1 MDAFCGVFA
10 QPDPMARLCRLRGW
24 REKEAEPGSGLR
36 VLHGGLLQPL
46 QQDGPVACHGAGDV
60 EFHAP
65 CVPDHAAAR
74 AQNLFAEGAE
84 APAFPGGV
92 LHRAAALVHGLI
104 GEQGEQEKGFVLRPP
119 LRFRGRVGPL
129 DRLAGILALRPRRG
143 RQLRPQRAL
152 QFAEGV
158 LRLSAHPVPGQ
169 ELLRSDIFAGQAR
182 DQPEMAREQLPLREN
197 HDKGHA
203 PLAVPVPG
211 LVLVL
216 MKDRT
221 HFARRQVRRL
231 VQMRFRHPVQ
241 YRIVPDTGQILE
253 TCSRI

>member
-1 MDAFCGVFA
+1 MGCGDFALNGRFFGVFA

-65 CVPDHAAAR
+65 CVPDHAAAS

-92 LHRAAALVHGLI
+92 LHGAAALVHGLP

-119 LRFRGRVGPL
+119 LLCGKAEAKGLCVVCWGGLIVGDGTAGSAGPGPGAGFAMAFMNARMEIPKWRGLSGN
-129 DRLAGILALRPRRG
+129 
-143 RQLRPQRAL
+143 RQW
-152 QFAEGV
+152 
-158 LRLSAHPVPGQ
+158 
-169 ELLRSDIFAGQAR
+169 
-182 DQPEMAREQLPLREN
+182 
-197 HDKGHA
+197 
-203 PLAVPVPG
+203 
-211 LVLVL
+211 
-216 MKDRT
+216 T
-221 HFARRQVRRL
+221 
-231 VQMRFRHPVQ
+231 
-241 YRIVPDTGQILE
+241 
-253 TCSRI
+253 